1 MPAMAEPHTT
11 VSAPPPGA
19 MIHVNLTCIGCG
31 YSLLGLPADG
41 RCPECGRPAA
51 DSFVTFPEP
60 GWAANSLQVAAG
72 AMIVWVVSIGTLCL
86 WSLAPM
92 ARLVTL
98 VAHAQLRFGWK
109 PRGEFEAPVRM
120 LWRTSLLSALCSAAG
135 LIAGMLLFSLAN
147 MREDIP
153 EWSPFVCIGAYLAGE
168 LLSLLNTWVFFGLL
182 ARMARRIRRDAV
194 AGAAGKVRVLITVGV
209 VGLVLL
215 GVALLVGTRW
225 GPFQDPYTAWIIAA
239 PALVFVLT
247 GAVGAVWQI
256 VVTFRL
262 AAALHRTAPEGV
274 PLWAPPFPPPAAP
287 PTPTPAAPPTAP

>member
-1 MPAMAEPHTT
+1 MAEPHTM

-19 MIHVNLTCIGCG
+19 MIHVNLSCIGCG

-51 DSFVTFPEP
+51 ESYVTFPEP

-72 AMIVWVVSIGTLCL
+72 AMIVWVVSVGTLCL
-86 WSLAPM
+86 WTLAPM

-109 PRGEFEAPVRM
+109 PCGEFEAPVRM

-135 LIAGMLLFSLAN
+135 LVGGMLLLSLAN

-168 LLSLLNTWVFFGLL
+168 LLSLVNTWVFFGLL

-194 AGAAGKVRVLITVGV
+194 ACAAGKVRVLITVGS

-215 GVALLVGTRW
+215 GVALMVGTRM

-256 VVTFRL
+256 PVTFGL
-262 AAALHRTAPEGV
+262 ASALHRTAPEGV
-274 PLWAPPFPPPAAP
+274 PLWVALPPPVPTAPP
-287 PTPTPAAPPTAP
+287 PTPATAP